1 MLNWNVGLILFLLVA
16 VNSFAQPS
24 ILKAS
29 AVPEPGVLV
38 ALGTGLVGLA
48 TVVRRHFSR

>member
-1 MLNWNVGLILFLLVA
+1 MWAPGILILLFLSS
-16 VNSFAQPS
+16 NSFAQPN

-29 AVPEPGVLV
+29 AIPEPGVLL

-48 TVVRRHFSR
+48 TLIRRRFTE